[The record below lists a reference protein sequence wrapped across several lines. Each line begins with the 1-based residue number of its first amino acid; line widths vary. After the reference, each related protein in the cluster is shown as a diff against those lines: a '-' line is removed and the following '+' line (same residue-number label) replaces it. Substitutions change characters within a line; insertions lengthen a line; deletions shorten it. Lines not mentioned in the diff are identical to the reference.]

1 LPETSIH
8 FFGPYKVLQRIGKV
22 GYKLDLPAHSQI
34 HDVVHV
40 SQLKKHMFAEAL
52 VSPDILVI
60 KPDTELI
67 PAGWLTHKLVQK
79 GGHDYQASSGTLA
92 WASSVAGYLGVL
104 RRAEKD
110 SSIYCALPASL
121 HLKGGGMPQTVRHH
135 ILAPL
140 LVPVFRFWA
149 AGLVR
154 TLGRGLCK
162 RFGPYSGHVGVCHK
176 KHTGWW
182 WLRHAKNTNKP
193 RSLSSSSGALPIP
206 FLPADQPS
214 PTSNPVFYP
223 FL

>member
-79 GGHDYQASSGTLA
+79 GGTTT
-92 WASSVAGYLGVL
+92 
-104 RRAEKD
+104 RR
-110 SSIYCALPASL
+110 
-121 HLKGGGMPQTVRHH
+121 V
-135 ILAPL
+135 
-140 LVPVFRFWA
+140 
-149 AGLVR
+149 LVR
-154 TLGRGLCK
+154 WHGLPVSLATWECYDELK
-162 RFGPYSGHVGVCHK
+162 RIH
-176 KHTGWW
+176 
-182 WLRHAKNTNKP
+182 
-193 RSLSSSSGALPIP
+193 
-206 FLPADQPS
+206 PS
-214 PTSNPVFYP
+214 TVPCRQAFT
-223 FL
+223 